1 MWSASA
7 VAASFAVGLYVYAL
21 LAADLYVRGAPLWA
35 LVVGVPLVYLAIL
48 ALFVAW
54 YFTLAW
60 LFRARRPRDARIG
73 PGATLRLVWLEYWT
87 LGGAP
92 FRMLFYRSL
101 VRQPKARPAP
111 LPVLLLHG
119 VLCNAGV
126 WAHMAPRLKAA
137 GIGPVYALS
146 YGPPLSS
153 IELFAEQMNARIE
166 RIRRVTGASQ
176 LVVVTHSM
184 GGLVA
189 LAYIRRYGG
198 ARIRRLV
205 TIGGPFKGS
214 VHARGFFGTSLA
226 QLRPNNAWLR
236 ALDPRAPADGP
247 PVTSIWSW
255 HDSMV
260 APQTSSILAG
270 ARNEALV
277 GIGHNA
283 LLRDPAV
290 LALVERE
297 YREAAAETPAATSE
311 SPA

>member
-7 VAASFAVGLYVYAL
+7 IAVALAVGLWLYTL
-21 LAADLYVRGAPLWA
+21 FAADLYVHGVPLWA
-35 LVVGVPLVYLAIL
+35 LVAGVPLVYLSIL
-48 ALFVAW
+48 AFFATW
-54 YFTLAW
+54 YFALAW
-60 LFRARRPRDARIG
+60 IFRAPRPPEARIG
-73 PGATLRLVWLEYWT
+73 IRATLRLVWNEYWT
-87 LGGAP
+87 LAGAP
-92 FRMLFYRSL
+92 FRMLFYRTL
-101 VRQPKARPAP
+101 VRQPKARPAE
-111 LPVLLLHG
+111 LPVLLVHG

-126 WAHMAPRLKAA
+126 WANMAPRLRAA

-153 IELFAEQMNARIE
+153 IELFAEQTHARIE
-166 RIRRVTGASQ
+166 RICRATGAAQ

-198 ARIRRLV
+198 TRIRRLV
-205 TIGGPFKGS
+205 TIAAPYRGS
-214 VHARGFFGTSLA
+214 VHARGFFGTALA
-226 QLRPNNAWLR
+226 QLRPGNAWLR
-236 ALDPRAPADGP
+236 ALDPRAPRDGP
-247 PVTSIWSW
+247 PVVSIWSW

-260 APQTSSILAG
+260 APQTSCVLPG

-283 LLRDPAV
+283 FLRDPTV
-290 LALVERE
+290 RALIERE
-297 YREAAAETPAATSE
+297 YRAAAAVTSE

>member
-7 VAASFAVGLYVYAL
+7 TAVSFAVGLWIYTLV
-21 LAADLYVRGAPLWA
+21 AADLYVHGVPLWA
-35 LVVGVPLVYLAIL
+35 LVAGVPLVYLAIL
-48 ALFVAW
+48 AFFVTW
-54 YFTLAW
+54 YFILAW
-60 LFRARRPRDARIG
+60 VYRARRPRDARIG
-73 PGATLRLVWLEYWT
+73 VGATLRLVWYEYWT
-87 LGGAP
+87 LGAAP

-101 VRQPKARPAP
+101 VRQPKARRAE
-111 LPVLLLHG
+111 LPLLLVHG

-137 GIGPVYALS
+137 GVGPVYPIS

-153 IELFAEQMNARIE
+153 IELFAEQMHARIE
-166 RIRRVTGASQ
+166 RICRATGAAQ

-205 TIGGPFKGS
+205 TIAGPFKGS

-236 ALDPRAPADGP
+236 ALDPRAPRDGP
-247 PVTSIWSW
+247 PVVSIWSW

-260 APQTSSILAG
+260 APQTSSILPG

-283 LLRDPAV
+283 LLRDPEV
-290 LALVERE
+290 LARVVRE
-297 YREAAAETPAATSE
+297 YREAAAETLGATSE